1 MNDFNILKIKP
12 IKIGGLEYPDPLIH
26 DQQHWLA
33 SIVGMIAGLTIF
45 VTYYFFSR
53 MESRARPDPSQRL
66 PWKME
71 WYYFVVGAI
80 LSAFAVSSIAC
91 VLSTAIRPR
100 EIKII
105 K

>member
-1 MNDFNILKIKP
+1 MDHFDILKIKP

-26 DQQHWLA
+26 DSQHWVT
-33 SIVGMIAGLTIF
+33 SIVGMISGISIF

-53 MESRARPDPSQRL
+53 IESQSKNDPSNKL
-66 PWKME
+66 PWSMPV
-71 WYYFVVGAI
+71 WYFVVGAI